1 MEVVMNARVRRILQV
16 VVAFAAI
23 GVVLHADEGMWTFDN
38 PPIAAVQQK
47 YSFTITPAWLEHL
60 RLASVRLNDGGSGS
74 FVSPDGLLLT
84 NHHVAL
90 GQLQKSSTPEHN
102 YVADGFYAR
111 TRAEEMKTTDLE
123 IDVLMSTED
132 VTASVTAA
140 GRTAK
145 SPKEALDAR
154 EAEIARIEKDSLD
167 RTGLRSDVVSL
178 YQGAQYWLY
187 RYKKYT
193 DVRIVFAPEQQMAFF
208 GGDPDNFTYPRYDID
223 FALFRVYENG
233 APIHSARFLKWNPRG
248 ASENELVFVA
258 GNPGSTDRNDT
269 VAELETERDVDL
281 PTSLAVLE
289 HRLNVLH
296 EYANRGTEQARE
308 ANELIFELENAV
320 KAYTG
325 ELQGLRDPSVM
336 TKKGDDE
343 RALREKVDGN
353 AEWKSAYGR
362 AWDDVAKAEVARRKL
377 YDTQRFGQIR
387 GSELAGLGVRIV
399 QYVEETQ
406 KPDAERLPGFH
417 EAQLPSLRMSLL
429 SPAPIYVPMEEALF
443 ADALQESLEKL
454 GPEHPF
460 VKATLEGRT
469 PQQAAAALLGNT
481 KLTDPALRKQ
491 LMDGG
496 PTAIEQSTD
505 PLIVLGRKLA
515 PMAKSIHDTMERE
528 VTGIETAAHEK
539 LGRARFAVYGT
550 SVYPDATF
558 TLRLSYGAV
567 KGYRMNGTIAPYKT
581 TFAGLF
587 DRSASF
593 DNKPPFNLT
602 PRFAVARSK
611 IDWAT
616 PLDFVTTN
624 DIIGGNSGSPVVNRN
639 GELVGLIFDGNI
651 ESLVGRFV
659 YDETR
664 NRAVAVHAAAILEAL
679 RVVYDAGPLA
689 DELAPP
695 SK

>member
-1 MEVVMNARVRRILQV
+1 MNVRARRLLQFA
-16 VVAFAAI
+16 VAFAAA
-23 GVVLHADEGMWTFDN
+23 GVALHADEGMWTFDN

-47 YSFTITPAWLEHL
+47 YNFTITPAWLEHL

-111 TRAEEMKTTDLE
+111 TRAEEMETTDLE
-123 IDVLMSTED
+123 INILMSTED
-132 VTASVTAA
+132 VTAAVTAA
-140 GRTAK
+140 GKNAK
-145 SPKEALDAR
+145 TPKETLDAR
-154 EAEIARIEKDSLD
+154 EAEIARIEKESLD

-233 APIHSARFLKWNPRG
+233 SPIHSEHFLKWNPRG
-248 ASENELVFVA
+248 ASDNELVFVS
-258 GNPGSTDRNDT
+258 GNPGSTDRDDT

-281 PTSLAVLE
+281 PANLAVLAR
-289 HRLNVLH
+289 RLKVLR
-296 EYANRGTEQARE
+296 EYARGGAERARE
-308 ANELIFELENAV
+308 ANELIFEFENSV

-325 ELQGLRDPSVM
+325 EFQGLRDPSVIS
-336 TKKGDDE
+336 KKVADE
-343 RALREKVDGN
+343 RALRQKVDSH
-353 AEWKSAYGR
+353 AEWKSAYGS
-362 AWDDVAKAEVARRKL
+362 AWEDVSKAEAARRKL
-377 YDTQRFGQIR
+377 YDAQRFGQIR
-387 GSELAGLGVRIV
+387 GSALAGLGLRIV
-399 QYVEETQ
+399 QYVQETRR
-406 KPDAERLPGFH
+406 PDPERLPGFH
-417 EAQLPSLRMSLL
+417 DAQLPSLRMSLL
-429 SPAPIYVPMEEALF
+429 SPAPIYVPMEEVLF
-443 ADALQESLEKL
+443 ADVLQESLEKL

-460 VKATLEGRT
+460 VKTTLEGRT
-469 PQQAAAALLGNT
+469 PQDAAVALLGRT
-481 KLTDPALRKQ
+481 KLTDPAVRKQ
-491 LMDGG
+491 LLDGG

-515 PMAKSIHDTMERE
+515 PMAKAMHDTMERE
-528 VTGIETAAHEK
+528 VTGIETVAHEK
-539 LGRARFAVYGT
+539 LGQARFAVYGT

-558 TLRLSYGAV
+558 TLRLSYGTV
-567 KGYRMNGTIAPYKT
+567 KGYPMNGTVAPYKT
-581 TFAGLF
+581 TFAGLY

-593 DNKPPFNLT
+593 DNQPPFNLT
-602 PRFAVARSK
+602 PRFAAARQK
-611 IDWAT
+611 IDLAM

-639 GELVGLIFDGNI
+639 GDLVGLIFDGNI

-664 NRAVAVHAAAILEAL
+664 NRAVAVHSAAILEAL

-689 DELAPP
+689 DELVPQ
-695 SK
+695 SR